1 MKRTLCVL
9 LTLLLL
15 AAVCVASAAC
25 GREDAMEALREELEG
40 KLEGDYDTDLAG
52 TTLYVYNWGEY
63 ISDGEDD
70 TLDINLAFEAVT
82 GIHVEYSTYDSNEV
96 MYATLNGGG
105 VQYDIVI
112 PSDYMIAR
120 LIKEG
125 RLDTLDFSKLTNF
138 HYIDERYRNPAYDP
152 NGQYSVP
159 YAGGYL
165 GVIYN
170 NTMVDPADA
179 DGTWS
184 LLWNEKYKGQILGI
198 DNARDAL
205 GVAMYSL
212 GIDVNTTDLSEW
224 DRAAEKVQQQTP
236 LLQGWFMDQIF
247 GKMEGENAAVATYYA
262 GDYLTM
268 VAEMD
273 EASGNGD
280 HLSFYL
286 PKEGTNVYF
295 DAMCICADA
304 PNRDAAHLYINFLL
318 EPYIALQNA
327 EYIRYTC
334 PNTAVVNNDEYTLK
348 GNEFLYPTTEV
359 RSSYYDHLPD
369 EVVAHY
375 EQLWN
380 KIKSGS

>member
-15 AAVCVASAAC
+15 AAVCVGSAAC
-25 GREDAMEALREELEG
+25 GRGRELEVLREQLEG
-40 KLEGDYDTDLAG
+40 KLEGNYETDLAG

-63 ISDGEDD
+63 MAVGEDD

-96 MYATLNGGG
+96 MYATLAGGG

-112 PSDYMIAR
+112 PSDYMVAR
-120 LIKEG
+120 LIEEG
-125 RLDTLDFSKLTNF
+125 RLDTLDFDKLTNF
-138 HYIDERYRNPAYDP
+138 HYIDERYLNPAYDP
-152 NGQYSVP
+152 DGLYSVP

-170 NTMVDPADA
+170 NTMVDPADV

-198 DNARDAL
+198 DNARDAF
-205 GVAMYSL
+205 GISMYAL
-212 GIDVNTTDLSEW
+212 GIDVNTTDLSLW
-224 DRAAEKVQQQTP
+224 DLAAEKLEQQVP
-236 LLQGWFMDQIF
+236 LQQGWFMDQIF
-247 GKMEGENAAVATYYA
+247 SKMEGENAAIATYYA

-268 VAEMD
+268 VADMN

-295 DAMCICADA
+295 DAMCLCADA
-304 PNRDAAHLYINFLL
+304 PNREAAHLYINFLL

-334 PNTAVVNNDEYTLK
+334 PNTAVVNSDDYSLK
-348 GNEFLYPTTEV
+348 GNEFLYPATEV
-359 RSSYYDHLPD
+359 LASYYDHLPA
-369 EVVAHY
+369 EVVEHY

-380 KIKSGS
+380 RIKSGG

>member
-15 AAVCVASAAC
+15 AAVCVGSAAC

-63 ISDGEDD
+63 MSDGEDD

-96 MYATLNGGG
+96 MYATLAGGG

-112 PSDYMIAR
+112 PSDYMVAR

-125 RLDTLDFSKLTNF
+125 RLDTLDFDKLTNF
-138 HYIDERYRNPAYDP
+138 HYIDERYRDPAYDP
-152 NGQYSVP
+152 DGQYSVP

-170 NTMVDPADA
+170 NTLVDPADA

-205 GVAMYSL
+205 GVAMYAL
-212 GIDVNTTDLSEW
+212 GIDVNTTDLAEW
-224 DRAAEKVQQQTP
+224 DRAAEKVQQQVP

-247 GKMEGENAAVATYYA
+247 QKMEGENAAVATYYA

-273 EASGNGD
+273 DASGNGD

-369 EVVAHY
+369 EVVSHY

-380 KIKSGS
+380 KIKSGG

>member
-1 MKRTLCVL
+1 
-9 LTLLLL
+9 
-15 AAVCVASAAC
+15 
-25 GREDAMEALREELEG
+25 
-40 KLEGDYDTDLAG
+40 
-52 TTLYVYNWGEY
+52 
-63 ISDGEDD
+63 
-70 TLDINLAFEAVT
+70 
-82 GIHVEYSTYDSNEV
+82 
-96 MYATLNGGG
+96 MYA
-105 VQYDIVI
+105 
-112 PSDYMIAR
+112 
-120 LIKEG
+120 
-125 RLDTLDFSKLTNF
+125 
-138 HYIDERYRNPAYDP
+138 
-152 NGQYSVP
+152 
-159 YAGGYL
+159 
-165 GVIYN
+165 
-170 NTMVDPADA
+170 
-179 DGTWS
+179 
-184 LLWNEKYKGQILGI
+184 
-198 DNARDAL
+198 
-205 GVAMYSL
+205 L
-212 GIDVNTTDLSEW
+212 GIDVNTTDLAEW

-247 GKMEGENAAVATYYA
+247 QKMEGENAAVATYYA

-318 EPYIALQNA
+318 EPYISLQNA

-369 EVVAHY
+369 EVVSHY

-380 KIKSGS
+380 KIKSGG

>member
-15 AAVCVASAAC
+15 AAVCVGSAAC
-25 GREDAMEALREELEG
+25 GREAELESLREELEG

-52 TTLYVYNWGEY
+52 STLYVYNWGEY
-63 ISDGEDD
+63 MSVGEDD
-70 TLDINLAFEAVT
+70 MLDINLAFEAVT

-96 MYATLNGGG
+96 MYATLAGGG

-112 PSDYMIAR
+112 PSDYMVAR

-125 RLDTLDFSKLTNF
+125 RVEPLDFGKLTNF

-152 NGQYSVP
+152 DGRYSVP

-170 NTMVDPADA
+170 NTMVDPADV

-205 GVAMYSL
+205 GIAMYAL
-212 GIDVNTTDLSEW
+212 GIDVNTTDLAEW
-224 DRAAEKVQQQTP
+224 DRAAEKLQKQVP
-236 LLQGWFMDQIF
+236 LQQGWFMDQIF
-247 GKMEGENAAVATYYA
+247 QKMEGENAAIATYYA

-295 DAMCICADA
+295 DAMSVCTDA

-359 RSSYYDHLPD
+359 LSSYYDHLPD
-369 EVVAHY
+369 DVVSHY